1 MTEEMI
7 LVSFGLM
14 VRSYFNNNSV
24 IWFLFIRS
32 SGFGLMA
39 SSLQN
44 WFRFYSFTLNFGGFF
59 QDKLVELKCNVSFL
73 LFQAKFVE
81 LMCIRSESAEA
92 TESAVDAVVQVVKEL
107 VRKFCLIIV
116 LLRLLL
122 RLRLL
127 LLLPQPIRINFQPY
141 KQLP

>member
-24 IWFLFIRS
+24 IRFLFIRS

-39 SSLQN
+39 SSLLN

-59 QDKLVELKCNVSFL
+59 QDKLVELAAVSFL
-73 LFQAKFVE
+73 H
-81 LMCIRSESAEA
+81 SAW
-92 TESAVDAVVQVVKEL
+92 VWLD
-107 VRKFCLIIV
+107 RIV
-116 LLRLLL
+116 LGADGTGLGTTF
-122 RLRLL
+122 
-127 LLLPQPIRINFQPY
+127 IA
-141 KQLP
+141 